1 MYKVFFKDSV
11 FLLTD
16 DKNLL
21 TGEAYRLIHNN
32 FNSTKTFIQK
42 LLEIE
47 DKIIAIIYGEDTEE
61 LCSISKSCFTYVKA
75 AGGVVRQED
84 QLLVIKRFGL
94 YDLPKGHV
102 ESNES
107 IQECAVREVQEECGL
122 QELQINAPL
131 TDTFHIYCRNN
142 SWFLKKTYWFS
153 MHCSANQTP
162 SPQKE
167 EDIEEAFWLPI
178 SEIETAK
185 NNTYLSLLEVFKK
198 ITN

>member
-21 TGEAYRLIHNN
+21 NKSSYKLIHSD
-32 FNSTKTFIQK
+32 FNATKIFIQE
-42 LLEIE
+42 LLDIE
-47 DKIIAIIYGEDTEE
+47 QKFTATIYGEDTEE
-61 LCSISKSCFTYVKA
+61 LCSILKSCFTYVKA
-75 AGGVVRQED
+75 AGGVIRQD
-84 QLLVIKRFGL
+84 NQVLVIKRFGL

-107 IQECAVREVQEECGL
+107 IQECAIREVQEECGL
-122 QELQINAPL
+122 QEVQINAPL
-131 TDTFHIYCRNN
+131 TDTFHIYCRNK

-153 MHCSANQTP
+153 MTCPENQTP
-162 SPQKE
+162 TPQKE
-167 EDIEEAFWLPI
+167 EDIEEAFWLSI
-178 SEIETAK
+178 SEIETAM
-185 NNTYLSLLEVFKK
+185 NNTYLSLVDVFKK